1 MNRFLSAQP
10 LWPQSGLA
18 VVRIITGLFLIYHG
32 WELFSVV
39 KMNEYLQWE
48 QFRNDLGKY
57 MTYAGK
63 AAELIAGILLV
74 LGLFTRIAC
83 MLTAGVM
90 LFIAFKLGN
99 GVVWYNDQHPFL
111 FVLIAVL
118 FFCAGP
124 GGWSLDAK
132 IFGKK

>member
-48 QFRNDLGKY
+48 QFRNDHGKY

-111 FVLIAVL
+111 FFLIAVL

-124 GGWSLDAK
+124 GGWNLDAK
-132 IFGKK
+132 FFGKK